1 MTNSSIENKVKSPKK
16 VVKKVVKSI
25 ITPKNSK
32 KFQTPKKRIL
42 ILSWEIFPLFAGGLG
57 FLARSVVDELIL
69 QNCEVVVLVPTK
81 PKNMIIPN
89 AESLERRTKFWLK
102 KTKIIP
108 NLDFPLDHFG
118 QKKTNQT
125 NWPALFSGQKLK
137 NNKKFNVYPQNT
149 PAITKA
155 FAWSVL
161 EFIRSNQSFDLII
174 GMDWETIP
182 SFYALEDYFAK
193 LEGKENLKPK
203 INSENNQKLIP
214 ELNSEK
220 TESKSELEME
230 KSELNKNFE
239 SSNLVV
245 GKSSTKSQNQNISLE
260 NIKKTPSKN
269 QEILS
274 PNSSRNAKTE
284 ILEQIKRP
292 VFYFYINAT
301 ELDRGPEQI
310 NQKETNNPILDLE
323 KKTYPLAKKIISISD
338 ITRNILTDHY
348 KVEQNRILT
357 VYNDIVFEPNFD
369 KFSGLSGGKNVL
381 FIGRLEAQKGLIFL
395 LETAVR
401 VLEIDSQVK
410 FFVAGDGDLLPSLI
424 ENMCEKGL
432 EKSFFLTGWLGE
444 EDKKRLY
451 SSSDLFVMPS
461 PSEPF
466 GLTPLE
472 AIRSN
477 TAVISSQTCGFL
489 SVVPSTPTFAYH
501 DINNFAQLIIY
512 YLHNPT
518 ERNKLLETQKS
529 ELAKHSWSREIAKI
543 LETLN

>member
-25 ITPKNSK
+25 IKPKNSK
-32 KFQTPKKRIL
+32 KVQALKKRIL

-102 KTKIIP
+102 KGKIIP
-108 NLDFPLDHFG
+108 NLDFPLDNFG

-182 SFYALEDYFAK
+182 SFYVLEDYFAK
-193 LEGKENLKPK
+193 LEEKENLKSK
-203 INSENNQKLIP
+203 TNSENNQKLIP

-220 TESKSELEME
+220 TESKSELKME

-239 SSNLVV
+239 SSNLVM

-260 NIKKTPSKN
+260 NIKKPPSKN

-274 PNSSRNAKTE
+274 PNSLHNAKIE
-284 ILEQIKRP
+284 MFEQTKRP
-292 VFYFYINAT
+292 EFYFYINAT

-310 NQKETNNPILDLE
+310 NQKETSNPILNLE

-369 KFSGLSGGKNVL
+369 KFSGLSGDKNVL

-512 YLHNPT
+512 YLHNPK
-518 ERNKLLETQKS
+518 ERNKLLETQKL